1 MPRQF
6 ALYNLL
12 LQYIFPHCFVQNFTY
27 DGILYYHWYCSQ
39 HYSYKVHTITRL
51 FISRRSL
58 NTQHRIEYLY
68 IKGNKISGCPKS
80 ISNYERP
87 ERDEFTELPGS
98 DKEEG
103 GVAWRAY
110 AAVNG
115 GEIDGAPASVFP
127 EEFQGTLCNNK
138 KSAERKIFS

>member
-1 MPRQF
+1 MYVQSSQF
-6 ALYNLL
+6 WFSKVASSLDSVGIKLR
-12 LQYIFPHCFVQNFTY
+12 LQVFLIFKP
-27 DGILYYHWYCSQ
+27 
-39 HYSYKVHTITRL
+39 
-51 FISRRSL
+51 
-58 NTQHRIEYLY
+58 Y
-68 IKGNKISGCPKS
+68 IKGNKISGSPKS